1 MTDSKPPRKFAL
13 LHFGQ
18 KQSNL
23 GSITPP
29 DAIVVGIRLV
39 SRDQYDIHLD
49 VKVKMAQTSHR
60 EGRMKRW
67 TRFRFLGG
75 IFCSESGAATEHVLY
90 QVA

>member
-1 MTDSKPPRKFAL
+1 MLSFILPLTESLYFDIQDDHS
-13 LHFGQ
+13 
-18 KQSNL
+18 
-23 GSITPP
+23 
-29 DAIVVGIRLV
+29 GIQV
-39 SRDQYDIHLD
+39 YGIHLD

-75 IFCSESGAATEHVLY
+75 IFCSESGATTVRVLY